1 MGLVRLPS
9 QRSYWETFMS
19 YDGVSSVLSRNR
31 FETILRNIHFVDNLV
46 ISEDDKK
53 KNRLWKL
60 HPWISTLRE
69 NFLMVTPEEYHAVD
83 EIMVPFKG
91 KSLMRQYMPNKPH
104 KWGFKIWG
112 RSGVSGYLYDFDIYQ
127 GKTNDV
133 DTHNLGVS
141 AGVVIKMASSL
152 PDGHN
157 FKLFADNQPT
167 TCART

>member
-1 MGLVRLPS
+1 M
-9 QRSYWETFMS
+9 
-19 YDGVSSVLSRNR
+19 
-31 FETILRNIHFVDNLV
+31 

-112 RSGVSGYLYDFDIYQ
+112 RSGVSGYLYDFDTYQ
-127 GKTNDV
+127 GKTNDI

-152 PDGHN
+152 PDGHH
-157 FKLFADNQPT
+157 FKLFHLMLV
-167 TCART
+167 